1 MARPNRKRKY
11 TDRDWTFDIVNYS
24 LSIVVLIIVLY
35 PLVYILSASFSD
47 PFRVAGG
54 EMWLWP
60 VGVTIEGFERLFGY
74 SEIWLGYMNT
84 IIYTVGGT
92 VVSLAVTL
100 PCAYALSRKDFV
112 GRGILMTMIMITMFV
127 SGGLI
132 PTYIN
137 IKNLGLTDTR
147 TLMFIT
153 GLTSAYHL
161 IVSRTFFASTIP
173 AELQESGRI
182 DGCSDTR
189 LFLQIILPL
198 SKPIIAV
205 MAMYFG
211 VAKWNEYFTPMIYL
225 KTRAFFPLQLFL
237 REILIQ
243 DQVAAEM
250 ITDVELAESLAQR
263 ARISA
268 MIKYTS
274 IIVSTLPMIIV
285 YPWIQKFFIKGVMI
299 GAIKG

>member
-1 MARPNRKRKY
+1 
-11 TDRDWTFDIVNYS
+11 
-24 LSIVVLIIVLY
+24 
-35 PLVYILSASFSD
+35 
-47 PFRVAGG
+47 
-54 EMWLWP
+54 
-60 VGVTIEGFERLFGY
+60 
-74 SEIWLGYMNT
+74 
-84 IIYTVGGT
+84 
-92 VVSLAVTL
+92 
-100 PCAYALSRKDFV
+100 
-112 GRGILMTMIMITMFV
+112 MIMITMFI

-211 VAKWNEYFTPMIYL
+211 VAKWNEYFT
-225 KTRAFFPLQLFL
+225 R
-237 REILIQ
+237 
-243 DQVAAEM
+243 
-250 ITDVELAESLAQR
+250 
-263 ARISA
+263 
-268 MIKYTS
+268 
-274 IIVSTLPMIIV
+274 
-285 YPWIQKFFIKGVMI
+285 
-299 GAIKG
+299 

>member
-1 MARPNRKRKY
+1 
-11 TDRDWTFDIVNYS
+11 
-24 LSIVVLIIVLY
+24 
-35 PLVYILSASFSD
+35 
-47 PFRVAGG
+47 
-54 EMWLWP
+54 
-60 VGVTIEGFERLFGY
+60 
-74 SEIWLGYMNT
+74 
-84 IIYTVGGT
+84 
-92 VVSLAVTL
+92 
-100 PCAYALSRKDFV
+100 
-112 GRGILMTMIMITMFV
+112 
-127 SGGLI
+127 
-132 PTYIN
+132 
-137 IKNLGLTDTR
+137 
-147 TLMFIT
+147 MFIT
-153 GLTSAYHL
+153 GLTSSYHL

-250 ITDVELAESLAQR
+250 ITDVEFAESLAQR

>member
-1 MARPNRKRKY
+1 MDKPNHKRKY
-11 TDRDWTFDIVNYS
+11 TDRDWAFDIINYFLS
-24 LSIVVLIIVLY
+24 LVVLIIVLY
-35 PLVYILSASFSD
+35 PLVYTLSASFSD
-47 PFRVAGG
+47 PFRVADGD
-54 EMWLWP
+54 MWLWP
-60 VGVTIEGFERLFGY
+60 VGFTVEGYERLFGY

-92 VVSLAVTL
+92 MLSLVVTL

-112 GRGILMTMIMITMFV
+112 GRGILMTMIMITMFI

-137 IKNLGLTDTR
+137 IKNLGLLDTR

-153 GLTSAYHL
+153 GLTNAYNL
-161 IVSRTFFASTIP
+161 IVSKTFFDSTIP

-189 LFLQIILPL
+189 LFLQIVLPL

-225 KTRAFFPLQLFL
+225 KTREFFPLQLFL

-243 DQVAAEM
+243 DQVAAQI
-250 ITDVELAESLAQR
+250 ITDVELAESLAMR
-263 ARISA
+263 ARVSA

-274 IIVSTLPMIIV
+274 IVVSTLPMIIV

>member
-1 MARPNRKRKY
+1 
-11 TDRDWTFDIVNYS
+11 
-24 LSIVVLIIVLY
+24 
-35 PLVYILSASFSD
+35 
-47 PFRVAGG
+47 
-54 EMWLWP
+54 
-60 VGVTIEGFERLFGY
+60 
-74 SEIWLGYMNT
+74 
-84 IIYTVGGT
+84 
-92 VVSLAVTL
+92 
-100 PCAYALSRKDFV
+100 
-112 GRGILMTMIMITMFV
+112 
-127 SGGLI
+127 
-132 PTYIN
+132 
-137 IKNLGLTDTR
+137 
-147 TLMFIT
+147 
-153 GLTSAYHL
+153 
-161 IVSRTFFASTIP
+161 
-173 AELQESGRI
+173 SGRI

-225 KTRAFFPLQLFL
+225 KTRALFPLQLFL